1 LNYHS
6 PDVIPYL
13 VAIWGLILINIVFR
27 SITTR
32 YTVATLQALPA
43 ADSTLISFPALTRG
57 FEPGQHV
64 RIRVWSLITTRNGGM
79 RWRDAIESHPFTIS
93 TASDVG
99 IGVELVVKRAGNWT
113 QAVYDLA
120 MRDPSGSKVRCSIEG
135 PYGMYAVSELGN
147 FPTDE
152 AGKSGGPVNFMF
164 PAFASVMV
172 AVGGSGSKSFD
183 KSRKKRR

>member
-32 YTVATLQALPA
+32 YNVVTLQALPA
-43 ADSTLISFPALTRG
+43 ADSTLITFPALTRG

-64 RIRVWSLITTRNGGM
+64 RIRMWSLLTTRNSGM
-79 RWRDAIESHPFTIS
+79 KWRDAIESHPFTIS
-93 TASDVG
+93 TASDAG

-113 QAVYDLA
+113 QAVYNLA
-120 MRDPSGSKVRCSIEG
+120 MRDPSGLKVRCSIEG
-135 PYGMYAVSELGN
+135 PYGMYAVLNPGVSH
-147 FPTDE
+147 
-152 AGKSGGPVNFMF
+152 
-164 PAFASVMV
+164 
-172 AVGGSGSKSFD
+172 
-183 KSRKKRR
+183 